1 MCVIVEGAGIGRRAR
16 TTSPDLDVMMSTS
29 KVSRT
34 LIWILFENVRDNIIQ
49 ILGDAQHRAQ
59 HLPFLHSNQIRN
71 NTRSE
76 LNAQVLGRGPPAA
89 SQFLAPSRRLGL
101 SACDGCRCDGMCD
114 RMCVGLCVSVR
125 VSVYVCVSVEI
136 LLTE

>member
-1 MCVIVEGAGIGRRAR
+1 
-16 TTSPDLDVMMSTS
+16 
-29 KVSRT
+29 
-34 LIWILFENVRDNIIQ
+34 LFEIVRDNDDVIQ
-49 ILGDAQHRAQ
+49 ILGPTQHRLQ
-59 HLPFLHSNQIRN
+59 HLPYLHSNQIRN
-71 NTRSE
+71 NTLSE

-89 SQFLAPSRRLGL
+89 SQFLAPSRKLGL
-101 SACDGCRCDGMCD
+101 SACDVCRCDGMCD